1 VDHPVVVEVLRP
13 GYRFK
18 GRVLRPA
25 SVKVAA

>member
-1 VDHPVVVEVLRP
+1 MSS

-25 SVKVAA
+25 KVVVAKRGS